1 MTELLKKDDIIELA
15 IEDIGAEGNAVGRY
29 NGEMVVFVPQCIPGD
44 RVKVKIRKRKK
55 KYAEAKLVEIIDP
68 SPFRVKPECDYFG
81 TCNGCK
87 MQNTL
92 YSKQLELK
100 QNIVKNAFVKLGG
113 FDNINIPPVIGSDDI
128 YYYRNK
134 LEFSFSNDRWLTEA
148 DIQNENAD
156 KNFALGYHI
165 PGFNEKIID
174 INRCYLQSEISN
186 RVLNLTRDFFKS
198 KGISVYTTKTH
209 SGYLR
214 FLTVRRSVSS
224 GEVMVNLITYDDQ
237 PELINEYAALL
248 RKEIPEVTT
257 LVNSLTQSKAQVA
270 LADNF
275 NVLFGNG
282 YITENIGGYDFKITP
297 NAFFQTNSKQC
308 QTLFKTAADMAQFT
322 GGENVLDLYCGC
334 GAISLYISG
343 KVKSVYGVELS
354 RESIEMANKNAALN
368 NVNNCTFRD
377 MDVKDYLAELTNDN
391 TGSKFD
397 VIILDPPRNGIHPKA
412 AEYLLQYEAKTI
424 IYVSCNPATQARD
437 IALLK
442 EKYEI
447 TAIQPVDMFPHTFHI
462 ENVVKLE
469 LKK

>member
-214 FLTVRRSVSS
+214 FLTVRRSVSG

-282 YITENIGGYDFKITP
+282 YITENIGG
-297 NAFFQTNSKQC
+297 
-308 QTLFKTAADMAQFT
+308 
-322 GGENVLDLYCGC
+322 
-334 GAISLYISG
+334 
-343 KVKSVYGVELS
+343 
-354 RESIEMANKNAALN
+354 
-368 NVNNCTFRD
+368 
-377 MDVKDYLAELTNDN
+377 
-391 TGSKFD
+391 
-397 VIILDPPRNGIHPKA
+397 
-412 AEYLLQYEAKTI
+412 
-424 IYVSCNPATQARD
+424 
-437 IALLK
+437 
-442 EKYEI
+442 
-447 TAIQPVDMFPHTFHI
+447 
-462 ENVVKLE
+462 
-469 LKK
+469 